1 MKNHQLIEISNVLKK
16 YSSFAIFSHA
26 NADGDAFGSL
36 LGLGM
41 SLKLLGKKVSYFI
54 PDPVPKGF
62 AFLKDYDLINTVH
75 LNHNDVG
82 ILLDASDIGRIDQ
95 LGTHFKSF
103 EVTINIDHHETN
115 DYFATYNYIDRH
127 APSTTCIILKL
138 IETAQ
143 LPMDRDISNALYI
156 GLLTDTGSFHYANT
170 TRDAFLTATKLVKYG
185 ADPAAIA
192 KKIFEEETLAHLK
205 LIGIALGRI
214 SLRNTIVFSYITYS
228 DMKSLNASE
237 EDAEGIINQIRKYK
251 DADVAILFKEVDNE
265 VIRVSLRSKNK
276 NINVQDIAVLFNG
289 GGHAAAS
296 GCTIRGNLYK
306 AMEQLLSTAEIMIK
320 DVDKN
325 K

>member
-1 MKNHQLIEISNVLKK
+1 MKNHQLLEIGNVLKK
-16 YSSFAIFSHA
+16 YNSFALFSHA

-41 SLKLLGKKVSYFI
+41 SLKLLGKEVSYFL
-54 PDPVPKGF
+54 PEPLPKGY
-62 AFLKDYDLINTVH
+62 AFLKDYDLINATR

-82 ILLDASDIGRIDQ
+82 ILLDSSDIGRIDQ
-95 LGTHFKSF
+95 LSAHFKSF
-103 EVTINIDHHETN
+103 DVTINIDHHVTN
-115 DYFATYNYIDRH
+115 DYFATYNYADKD

-138 IETAQ
+138 IEDAQ
-143 LPMDRDISNALYI
+143 LPINSDISNALYV

-170 TRDAFLTATKLVKYG
+170 TKSAFLTATKLVKYG
-185 ADPAAIA
+185 ADPSSVA

-205 LIGIALGRI
+205 LIGIALRRM
-214 SLRNTIVFSYITYS
+214 SLRNKIIFSYITYA

-237 EDAEGIINQIRKYK
+237 EDAEGIINLVRKYK
-251 DADVAILFKEVDNE
+251 DADVAILFKEVDNK
-265 VIRVSLRSKNK
+265 VIRVSLRSKCK

-296 GCTIRGNLYK
+296 GCTIHGDLHK

-320 DVDKN
+320 DADKN